1 MGSLHERRLYEDGEY
16 GAYQFSFGHF
26 ETGLQGWK
34 TIMSYGDE
42 PEYPYFKP
50 RHKAMQIQA
59 LWRAASRR

>member
-1 MGSLHERRLYEDGEY
+1 MGSLHERRLYEDGEH

-26 ETGLQGWK
+26 ETGLWVG

-42 PEYPYFKP
+42 PEYLTKS

-59 LWRAASRR
+59 LWSAASRR